1 MFTYICLMARNAER
15 TRQFIIEQTAPVF
28 NTKGVAATAVS
39 DIMAATKMA
48 KGSLYVHFADKEEL
62 AYSVVDFNLN
72 QFFIMAA
79 AATDQHHT
87 AKNKLF
93 AFLDF
98 LNDPVNHPIKGGC
111 PMLNFGMEAD
121 DTSPV
126 IREKVHI
133 AMNAAQQDIAAI
145 IKKGITD
152 GEFNLGWDADEY
164 AIKIFAMLEGGVL
177 MSRVHQ
183 DSMSMKVLI
192 HIIKREVE
200 AQTV

>member
-1 MFTYICLMARNAER
+1 MNTKAER

-28 NTKGVAATAVS
+28 NIKGVASTAIS
-39 DIMAATKMA
+39 DIMGATNMG
-48 KGSLYVHFADKEEL
+48 KGSLYTHFTSKEEL

-72 QFFIMAA
+72 QFFVKAA
-79 AATDQHHT
+79 TATDQHRT

-98 LNDPVNHPIKGGC
+98 LHDPVNHPIKGGC
-111 PMLNFGMEAD
+111 PMLNFGMEVD
-121 DTSPV
+121 DTNPV
-126 IREKVHI
+126 IREKVHV
-133 AMNAAQQDIAAI
+133 AMNEAKWNIAVI

-152 GEFNLGWDADEY
+152 GEFRKEWDADEY

-183 DSMSMKVLI
+183 DSSSMKILI
-192 HIIKREVE
+192 NIIKREVE
-200 AQTV
+200 AQFL

>member
-1 MFTYICLMARNAER
+1 MFTYICLMARNAEK
-15 TRQFIIEQTAPVF
+15 TRQFIIEQTAPIF

-72 QFFIMAA
+72 QFFVKAA

-87 AKNKLF
+87 AKNKLC

-98 LNDPVNHPIKGGC
+98 LHDPVNHPIKGGC

-121 DTSPV
+121 DTNPV
-126 IREKVHI
+126 IREKVYV
-133 AMNAAQQDIAAI
+133 AMSEAQRNIAAI
-145 IKKGITD
+145 IKKGIAD
-152 GEFNLGWDADEY
+152 GEFRKDWDANEY

-177 MSRVHQ
+177 MSRVYQ
-183 DSMSMKVLI
+183 DSSSMKVLI
-192 HIIKREVE
+192 SIIKREVE
-200 AQTV
+200 VQTI